1 MTGASPHVVADP
13 ANAVGPGAKALVVL
27 GATGSIG
34 TQTLEVADSLGIE
47 VAVLAARRP
56 SERLAALGQRYPLAD
71 VVVAGGPSQERT
83 RFDRLLGRPSSHGS
97 EAVIAAAAIPGRVVV
112 NGIVGSAG
120 LRATVAA
127 LEAGNRV
134 ALANK
139 ESLVAGG
146 PVVTAALADHGGELI
161 PVDSEHSALF
171 QCLEGEPADAVS
183 RLILTASGGPFR
195 GRGRDTLAD
204 ATPEEALDHPTWDM
218 GKRISID
225 SATMFNKGLEIVEAH
240 FLFGVDYDRIDVVV
254 HPQSILHSAV
264 EFVDGSWKGHLGRP
278 DMRIPIQY
286 ALTAPQRAQVPGDRF
301 DPVGMDLTF
310 EEPDRE
316 VFGAIDIAYE
326 AGRAGGSA
334 PAVMNAADEM
344 AVEAFLQGR
353 LGFLGIT
360 DVVARTIEDVDWR
373 EVETVDDVL
382 KVDAEARSVAA
393 GLIAGVC

>member
-1 MTGASPHVVADP
+1 MI
-13 ANAVGPGAKALVVL
+13 NAPLVVL

-34 TQTLEVADSLGIE
+34 TQTLEVADNLDLE

-56 SERLAALGQRYPLAD
+56 SVELGGLARRYPDAE
-71 VVVAGGPSQERT
+71 VIVAGGSSEERDELAVSIG
-83 RFDRLLGRPSSHGS
+83 REVGHGSDAVLAAAGARDRL
-97 EAVIAAAAIPGRVVV
+97 VV
-112 NGIVGSAG
+112 NAIVGAAG
-120 LRATVAA
+120 LRATVTA

-146 PVVTAALADHGGELI
+146 AVVVSALATHGGELV
-161 PVDSEHSALF
+161 PVDSEHSALY
-171 QCLEGEPADAVS
+171 QCLAGEPSESVN

-195 GRGRDTLAD
+195 GRAKETLHGV
-204 ATPEEALDHPTWDM
+204 TPEEALRHPTWDM
-218 GKRISID
+218 GPRITID

-240 FLFGVDYDRIDVVV
+240 HLFGIDYELIEVVI

-264 EFVDGSWKGHLGRP
+264 EFVDGSWKGHFGFP

-286 ALTAPQRAQVPGDRF
+286 ALTAPARGPAPGPQFRL
-301 DPVGMDLTF
+301 PGVELTF
-310 EEPDRE
+310 EEPDRDT
-316 VFGAIDIAYE
+316 FGAIDIAYA

-334 PAVMNAADEM
+334 PAVMNAADEI
-344 AVEAFLQGR
+344 AVEGFLQGR

-360 DVVARTIEDVDWR
+360 DVVRRTLDEVEWR

-382 KVDAEARSVAA
+382 TADAEARSVAA

>member
-1 MTGASPHVVADP
+1 MTAS
-13 ANAVGPGAKALVVL
+13 LVVL

-34 TQTLEVADSLGIE
+34 TQTLEVADNLGLD
-47 VAVLAARRP
+47 VAVLAAGRP
-56 SERLAALGQRYPLAD
+56 SDTLAELAGRYPDAE
-71 VVVAGGPSQERT
+71 VIVAGGSSDERDDLT
-83 RFDRLLGRPSSHGS
+83 RRLVRPLETGS
-97 EAVIAAAAIPGRVVV
+97 DAILAAAGTRGRVVV
-112 NGIVGSAG
+112 NGIVGAAG

-146 PVVTAALADHGGELI
+146 PVVTSVIEEHGGELI
-161 PVDSEHSALF
+161 PVDSEHSALH
-171 QCLEGEPADAVS
+171 QCLAGEPPEAVV

-195 GRGRDTLAD
+195 GRSRESLAGV
-204 ATPEEALDHPTWDM
+204 TPHEALQHPTWDM
-218 GKRISID
+218 GRRITID

-240 FLFGVDYDRIDVVV
+240 YLFGVAYDHIDVVV

-264 EFVDGSWKGHLGRP
+264 EFVDGSWKGHLGHP

-286 ALTAPQRAQVPGDRF
+286 ALTAPARMPTPGSPF
-301 DPVGMDLTF
+301 SPVGMDLSF

-316 VFGAIDIAYE
+316 AFPALDIAYE
-326 AGRAGGSA
+326 AGRSGGSA

-353 LGFLGIT
+353 LGFLGIA
-360 DVVARTIEDVDWR
+360 DVVQRSIAEVDWR
-373 EVETVDDVL
+373 ELKNVDDVVA
-382 KVDAEARSVAA
+382 VDAEARSVAA